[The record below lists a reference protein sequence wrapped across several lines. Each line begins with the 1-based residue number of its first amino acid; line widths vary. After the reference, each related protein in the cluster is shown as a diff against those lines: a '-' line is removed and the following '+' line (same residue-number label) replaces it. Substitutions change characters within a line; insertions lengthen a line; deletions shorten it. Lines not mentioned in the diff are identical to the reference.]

1 MHRAKLSLG
10 VKAES
15 VGTSWPKA
23 SGAFLAPDPAHPQQ
37 LPGRCRRSLAD
48 ASSPPAAASGFFV
61 YIRARWPTLRWHV
74 CHRLAIICTH
84 ACGSAGSSGRRRRL
98 SLLFAC
104 AASSPSS
111 SAPSLPSCT
120 YFIWSL
126 AQGGRCSPL
135 FPASRSRFALLST
148 GEWNYLFIYGP

>member
-104 AASSPSS
+104 AASSSSS
-111 SAPSLPSCT
+111 SAPLPPQLYLLYLVSGAG
-120 YFIWSL
+120 WALQPSVPRKPQPVRL
-126 AQGGRCSPL
+126 AVNG
-135 FPASRSRFALLST
+135 
-148 GEWNYLFIYGP
+148 